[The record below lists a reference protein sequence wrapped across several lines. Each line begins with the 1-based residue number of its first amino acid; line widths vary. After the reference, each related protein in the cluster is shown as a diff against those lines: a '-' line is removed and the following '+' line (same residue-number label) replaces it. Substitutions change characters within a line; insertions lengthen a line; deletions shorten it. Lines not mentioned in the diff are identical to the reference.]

1 METHYQYRGNPVVCS
16 KHAFGSQWEFPG
28 ECRCG
33 CSCAGSLS
41 LVEAM
46 EVGYESIQETG
57 QTDGRFIV
65 RRVKP
70 CLFRTLYCCMLSRLR
85 TLARNSSTSV
95 IRNEM
100 QDLLTRMNAVWENG
114 LSSKD
119 LVVLHT
125 STEYI
130 TEKNCNVPFAF
141 PRDDCVVCCSCV
153 EGRRIETEGIKHQQ

>member
-1 METHYQYRGNPVVCS
+1 
-16 KHAFGSQWEFPG
+16 
-28 ECRCG
+28 
-33 CSCAGSLS
+33 
-41 LVEAM
+41 M

-130 TEKNCNVPFAF
+130 TEKNCKVPFAF
-141 PRDDCVVCCSCV
+141 PRDDCVVCC
-153 EGRRIETEGIKHQQ
+153 